1 MDINN
6 AIPREWSDYVTQTNL
21 GLEVVPSMLYSV
33 KPYVSGVTT
42 ILTFFDVVS
51 GARPDL
57 SNMQQPNMLPNPESF
72 LIQNI
77 RIFSWQQPQSNAGGA
92 GACTDL
98 AAQMACLVD
107 LTKRGILTMRIG
119 NKQYGP
125 WPLWTLP
132 AHNFVKGAMAMAGTN
147 ATPALANYGQVDGML
162 YSLFPN
168 LMISPLQQFT
178 VTLQWPGATTDSP
191 IPGGPISCCPE
202 VSPPEENVIPL
213 QILFDG
219 QLARSIQ

>member
-1 MDINN
+1 MDVNN
-6 AIPREWSDYVTQTNL
+6 AIPAEWSDYVTQTNL
-21 GLEVVPSMLYSV
+21 GLEVIPAMLYSV
-33 KPYVSGVTT
+33 KPYISGVTSV
-42 ILTFFDVVS
+42 LTFYDVVS

-77 RIFSWQQPQSNAGGA
+77 RIFTWQQPQSNDPGSGDCA
-92 GACTDL
+92 DL
-98 AAQMACLVD
+98 AAQMACVVE
-107 LTKRGILTMRIG
+107 LTKRGILKLKIG

-132 AHNFVKGAMAMAGTN
+132 AHNFVKGSMATGA
-147 ATPALANYGQVDGML
+147 AILADYGQVDGML

-178 VTLQWPGATTDSP
+178 VTLEWPGALTDLP
-191 IPGGPISCCPE
+191 IPGGPVTCCPDG
-202 VSPPEENVIPL
+202 SPEEQTIIPIE
-213 QILFDG
+213 ILFDG

>member
-6 AIPREWSDYVTQTNL
+6 PIPNEWRSYVTQTNL
-21 GLEVVPSMLYSV
+21 GLEVIPSMLYSV

-42 ILTFFDVVS
+42 LLPFFDSVA

-72 LIQNI
+72 LIQNM
-77 RIFSWQQPQSNAGGA
+77 RIFVWSQPQSNDSGA
-92 GACTDL
+92 ADCGDL
-98 AAQMACLVD
+98 DSQFSCVVE
-107 LTKRGILTMRIG
+107 LTRRGILNMKIG
-119 NKQYGP
+119 NKSYGP

-132 AHNFVKGAMAMAGTN
+132 AHNFVKGAF
-147 ATPALANYGQVDGML
+147 ATGSDLLADYGQVDGML

-168 LMISPLQQFT
+168 LMIAPLQQFT
-178 VTLQWPGATTDSP
+178 VTLQWPGATTDA
-191 IPGGPISCCPE
+191 IPGGPVTCCPT
-202 VSPPEENVIPL
+202 PQAEEQTVIPIE
-213 QILFDG
+213 ILFDG